1 MNTLGKYINKDTLIH
16 RLDPRGK
23 FVMLIILMVVVF
35 LINPSISQY
44 QIVGWASYATFL
56 IFLLILYKIAKLKL
70 KMIFNSLKPMWFMII
85 FLFIVNIF
93 VYKDGTLLIPKWW
106 IFEIHLDAVLQTLKI
121 FLRLLLLIMLS
132 TLFTATTKP
141 LDITIAID
149 DLFAWLK
156 IFKVNVSIL
165 SMIISLALRFIPTI
179 LDETY
184 KIMKAQASRGV
195 DFKNGKFK
203 EKVIAITSL
212 IIPLFISAIS
222 RSDELANALTARNYN
237 PLAKR
242 SKYRQ
247 LKWKAKDSIALIL
260 STLTFSFSIA
270 LLVLINNNTLVDFIS
285 DSIIKGWFNL
295 WSINVL

>member
-295 WSINVL
+295 